1 MQEAF
6 DEICISL
13 ETDSE
18 LFTLNELRGT
28 MVKAYGTDVYMVKQT
43 KQKLQECYKENI
55 FFTELSG
62 QKNVVCLKDMAEL
75 IINNKWYPDRKS
87 DQADEARKIIETT
100 TKLIKCS
107 IREDLNKQKETYLSF
122 EAVKVDTQNLRA
134 FLQCLIKSDMKI

>member
-107 IREDLNKQKETYLSF
+107 IRDDLKKQKEHIPLPR
-122 EAVKVDTQNLRA
+122 KC
-134 FLQCLIKSDMKI
+134 LQSRCPKP

>member
-100 TKLIKCS
+100 TKLVKCS

-122 EAVKVDTQNLRA
+122 EAVKVDTQN
-134 FLQCLIKSDMKI
+134 FESFSPMPD

>member
-43 KQKLQECYKENI
+43 KQKLQECCKENI

>member
-55 FFTELSG
+55 FSPSLVG
-62 QKNVVCLKDMAEL
+62 KRMLCV
-75 IINNKWYPDRKS
+75 
-87 DQADEARKIIETT
+87 
-100 TKLIKCS
+100 
-107 IREDLNKQKETYLSF
+107 
-122 EAVKVDTQNLRA
+122 
-134 FLQCLIKSDMKI
+134 